1 MGTHLLKFW
10 YLLKDRNVPNYT
22 EVRIKEEK
30 IKVQVILAR
39 NNQTTEDQA
48 RIFMR
53 NARTILNSGFWVL
66 NSDSIRISV

>member
-30 IKVQVILAR
+30 IKVQAILALHKK
-39 NNQTTEDQA
+39 TKDTE
-48 RIFMR
+48 IF
-53 NARTILNSGFWVL
+53 VP
-66 NSDSIRISV
+66 D